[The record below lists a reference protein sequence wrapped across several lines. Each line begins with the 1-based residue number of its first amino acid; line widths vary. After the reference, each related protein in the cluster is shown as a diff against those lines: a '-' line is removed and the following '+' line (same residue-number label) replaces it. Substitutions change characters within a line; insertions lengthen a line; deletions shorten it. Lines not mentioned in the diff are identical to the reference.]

1 MNVEEIAAL
10 PRIPESVGEWEDLLV
25 RLEIVPRVVR
35 NSVEEVVDPVVAA
48 RILAAA
54 ATREQTVGRW
64 LEAAAHPDGEA
75 SGSQERFADDDRAG
89 GLALR
94 FASLRARTFAMVQR
108 RGLEVWEWSCGLP
121 DGRTV
126 TVYQLLLWVAAQDG
140 DLLAELR
147 RAARSASAGC

>member
-10 PRIPESVGEWEDLLV
+10 PRVPESVGEWEDLLV

-108 RGLEVWEWSCGLP
+108 RGLNVWAGEAPLE
-121 DGRTV
+121 GRGRV
-126 TVYQLLLWVAAQDG
+126 TAHQLLSWLAGRDA
-140 DLLAELR
+140 LLLSELR
-147 RAARSASAGC
+147 GTVGSRRVEC